1 MPVLDIHLTVCTCID
16 VLNEEFNF
24 RHDWNSLISDNPN
37 LRMTHYSDK
46 YFPDADDM
54 VAMSVVA
61 LYSCN
66 NFAGAIF
73 ERLCC

>member
-1 MPVLDIHLTVCTCID
+1 MSVVWFISMSIG

-54 VAMSVVA
+54 VAVFVVVP
-61 LYSCN
+61 YC
-66 NFAGAIF
+66 IM
-73 ERLCC
+73 

>member
-1 MPVLDIHLTVCTCID
+1 MSIG

-37 LRMTHYSDK
+37 LRMTRYSDK

-54 VAMSVVA
+54 VAVFVVVPYCIMWC
-61 LYSCN
+61 L
-66 NFAGAIF
+66 
-73 ERLCC
+73 